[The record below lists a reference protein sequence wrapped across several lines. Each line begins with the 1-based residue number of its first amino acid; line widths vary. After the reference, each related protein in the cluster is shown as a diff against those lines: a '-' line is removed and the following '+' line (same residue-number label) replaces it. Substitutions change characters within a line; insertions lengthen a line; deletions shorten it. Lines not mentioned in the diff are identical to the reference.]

1 MNNKLIVIALFLTL
15 SLCLKKLDI
24 PGHKKHLYARTQVQ
38 STDRC
43 TENIDN
49 YNDFVA
55 SGITLSDILTGTSW
69 DDPYFSHDDDAL

>member
-1 MNNKLIVIALFLTL
+1 MNYKLIVITLCLAL

-24 PGHKKHLYARTQVQ
+24 PDHKKHLYARTQVQ

-43 TENIDN
+43 TETIDE

-55 SGITLSDILTGTSW
+55 SGITL
-69 DDPYFSHDDDAL
+69 